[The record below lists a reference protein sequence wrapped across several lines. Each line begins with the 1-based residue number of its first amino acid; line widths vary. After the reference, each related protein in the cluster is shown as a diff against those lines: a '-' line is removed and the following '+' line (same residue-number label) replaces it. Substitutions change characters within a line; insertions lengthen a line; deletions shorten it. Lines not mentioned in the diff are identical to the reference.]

1 MHAISHITG
10 GGLLENIPRVLPDEL
25 AAKLDNASWKL
36 PEIFQFLQDNG
47 NIDIMEMYRV
57 FNCGVGMVLVV
68 PAEQSADAIQHMN
81 EQGEKAWLVGEI
93 VANEGEQ
100 VII

>member
-1 MHAISHITG
+1 M
-10 GGLLENIPRVLPDEL
+10 
-25 AAKLDNASWKL
+25 

-57 FNCGVGMVLVV
+57 FNCGAGMVLVV
-68 PAEQSADAIQHMN
+68 PADQSEAVIQHMN
-81 EQGEKAWLVGEI
+81 EQGEKAWLIGEI
-93 VANEGEQ
+93 VANEGNQ